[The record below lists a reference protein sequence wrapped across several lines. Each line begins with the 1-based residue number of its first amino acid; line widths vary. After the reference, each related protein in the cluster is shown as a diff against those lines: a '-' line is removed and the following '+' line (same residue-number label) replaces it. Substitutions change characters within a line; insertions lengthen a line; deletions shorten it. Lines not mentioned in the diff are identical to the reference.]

1 MCIHLRCSSAASP
14 GVGGALVFRTASGRP
29 QERHNAARAIR
40 AAGTRAELGGE
51 KALSPHDLRHSC
63 AALLLEAGTP
73 APRVAAIMRHADP
86 RVTLT
91 VYAGIADRQ
100 RAALRDDLEAAFS

>member
-1 MCIHLRCSSAASP
+1 M
-14 GVGGALVFRTASGRP
+14 FRTASGQP
-29 QERHNAARAIR
+29 QERHNAGRAIR
-40 AAGTRAELGGE
+40 AAGAQAEVGGP
-51 KALSPHDLRHSC
+51 KPLSPHDLRHSC
-63 AALLLEAGTP
+63 AALLLEAGTS

>member
-1 MCIHLRCSSAASP
+1 VSGPPSVVLLVRRP
-14 GVGGALVFRTASGRP
+14 GLPRLADHDKE
-29 QERHNAARAIR
+29 QE
-40 AAGTRAELGGE
+40 TMSDYAELGGE
-51 KALSPHDLRHSC
+51 KPLSPHDLRHSC
-63 AALLLEAGTP
+63 AALLLAAGTP

-91 VYAGIADRQ
+91 VYARIADRE

>member
-1 MCIHLRCSSAASP
+1 M
-14 GVGGALVFRTASGRP
+14 FRTASGRP

-40 AAGTRAELGGE
+40 AAGTRAELGGD